1 MTPAR
6 RPPACPTAFRRA
18 PHPGRARS
26 PREGTPVRDSGHGNV
41 ASRDRQS
48 APPSREL
55 PRAPFERTSE
65 NLRARRLAAVSPA
78 SKLCSPRESVHA
90 TDRALPSSLRPK
102 DRTADRAGALLGFRP
117 FRAFS
122 ATTSGSVDCD
132 DPPAAKPRD
141 RGSPSPAPDDG
152 TVASIL
158 RSRPSGTSGGFG
170 WPPSAPPTDAARV
183 RAPLR
188 RAPLPLLPFVGPRQ
202 REPPGSIGLQRFKVV
217 VVGRSLVETGQLS
230 WGFLPRTPPPREGVR
245 ATPGCETRSTGPS
258 HLSPLHLAV
267 GRCRVSSSDRR
278 SISSPRVRT
287 PRRQGAALPLRVV
300 RAPRRP
306 DSHPPTLR

>member
-1 MTPAR
+1 VKGRPCATRDTGTWFPATVSPPHHHASCPAR
-6 RPPACPTAFRRA
+6 RLSERQRTFGLAGTRPYRPPRSFAPLGSPFTRPTA
-18 PHPGRARS
+18 HL
-26 PREGTPVRDSGHGNV
+26 
-41 ASRDRQS
+41 
-48 APPSREL
+48 PP
-55 PRAPFERTSE
+55 
-65 NLRARRLAAVSPA
+65 
-78 SKLCSPRESVHA
+78 
-90 TDRALPSSLRPK
+90 SLRPK

-188 RAPLPLLPFVGPRQ
+188 QAPLPLMPFVGPRQ

-217 VVGRSLVETGQLS
+217 VVGRSLVEIGQLS
-230 WGFLPRTPPPREGVR
+230 WGFLPRTLPP
-245 ATPGCETRSTGPS
+245 S
-258 HLSPLHLAV
+258 
-267 GRCRVSSSDRR
+267 
-278 SISSPRVRT
+278 
-287 PRRQGAALPLRVV
+287 
-300 RAPRRP
+300 
-306 DSHPPTLR
+306 

>member
-1 MTPAR
+1 VTPAR

-26 PREGTPVRDSGHGNV
+26 PREGTTVRDSGHGNV

-65 NLRARRLAAVSPA
+65 NLRARRHTAVSPA

-90 TDRALPSSLRPK
+90 TDRALPPSLRPK
-102 DRTADRAGALLGFRP
+102 DRTADRAGALLGFCP

-122 ATTSGSVDCD
+122 TTTSGSVDCD
-132 DPPAAKPRD
+132 DHPGANPSN

-170 WPPSAPPTDAARV
+170 WPPSAPPTNAARV
-183 RAPLR
+183 RARRRPFLPCPSSVPGSFRCPGRRGLR
-188 RAPLPLLPFVGPRQ
+188 RFQGR
-202 REPPGSIGLQRFKVV
+202 GS
-217 VVGRSLVETGQLS
+217 
-230 WGFLPRTPPPREGVR
+230 
-245 ATPGCETRSTGPS
+245 
-258 HLSPLHLAV
+258 
-267 GRCRVSSSDRR
+267 R
-278 SISSPRVRT
+278 SIS
-287 PRRQGAALPLRVV
+287 RRDRPALLGFP
-300 RAPRRP
+300 AS
-306 DSHPPTLR
+306 DASSS